1 MNTWTIPGR
10 IIGGFIAL
18 LLITLLVAGLSLREL
33 VAMNSSVRVMAT
45 NTVPSIVTLNRIVQ
59 SNVAARR
66 TIRQLVIDAAGNPKA
81 MEAAAAAYASIKREG
96 DSLCGQYPALVVDA
110 QERSLF
116 EAAVSSRG
124 ELFAAAEEVLA
135 LIGAGK
141 FAEATGLLRDR
152 MDVVDR
158 DCTERFNKTIEY
170 NVDVAAEQAES
181 TRAKVRISFFAICS
195 AAALAL
201 IVAALLATGIV
212 RSTIHSL
219 RALSDSLDNSAT
231 QTATAAAAL
240 ATVSSD
246 LATGSSE
253 QGAAV
258 AETSASLEEMSA
270 MIRSTADN
278 AAQAKDLAAEARD
291 AAEAG
296 ARTMTDMNAAM
307 TAIEASSAEVAKI
320 VKDIDEIAFQTNI
333 LALNAA
339 VEAARAGEAGAGF
352 AVVADEVRSLAQR
365 SAAAARETAEKIE
378 AAIASSRHGA
388 DSCDRVGVSLGEI
401 AGKVTAADRLVAEIA
416 TAAREQSQGI
426 KQIGAAM
433 TQLDRV
439 TQENASRAG
448 HGANAATQLSS
459 QAGVMQES
467 VARLRSLVTGRRG
480 MVGPPAQPVLAVRA
494 ARPARLSQVP
504 ARATARTPAV
514 RASAPV
520 AATRPAAGPR
530 PAAPRIP
537 MPGDDPRGEDADDR
551 HFRDF

>member
-1 MNTWTIPGR
+1 MKTWTIPGR
-10 IIGGFIAL
+10 IIGGFVAL
-18 LLITLLVAGLSLREL
+18 LLITLFVGGLSLREL
-33 VAMNSSVRVMAT
+33 IAMNSSVRTMAT

-66 TIRQLVIDAAGNPKA
+66 TIRQLVIDAASDTKA
-81 MEAAAAAYASIKREG
+81 METTKAAAATLASIKHEG
-96 DSLCGQYPALVVDA
+96 DRLCAEYPALMSDK

-116 EAAVSSRG
+116 EAAVSSRS
-124 ELFAAAEEVLA
+124 ELLAAAEDVLA
-135 LIGAGK
+135 RVAAGK
-141 FAEATGLLRDR
+141 LDEATSILRDR
-152 MDVVDR
+152 LDAVDR
-158 DCTERFNKTIEY
+158 DCTERFNTTIDH
-170 NVDVAAEQAES
+170 NVDGAAAQAVAA
-181 TRAKVRISFFAICS
+181 RANVRKSFLAIMS
-195 AAALAL
+195 AAGLSL
-201 IVAALLATGIV
+201 LVAGLLATGIV
-212 RSTIHSL
+212 RSTIRSL
-219 RALSDSLDNSAT
+219 RSLSDALGQSAT

-240 ATVSSD
+240 ATVSGD

-270 MIRSTADN
+270 MIKSTADN

-296 ARTMTDMNAAM
+296 ARTMTEMNAAM

-388 DSCDRVGVSLGEI
+388 ASCDRVGTSLGEI

-426 KQIGAAM
+426 KQIGVAM
-433 TQLDRV
+433 SQLDRV
-439 TQENASRAG
+439 TQENAARAG
-448 HGANAATQLSS
+448 QGASSASQLSS
-459 QAGVMQES
+459 QAGVMQEN
-467 VARLRSLVTGRRG
+467 VARLRSLVTARG
-480 MVGPPAQPVLAVRA
+480 ATVAATPRTARSTHP
-494 ARPARLSQVP
+494 ARPA
-504 ARATARTPAV
+504 
-514 RASAPV
+514 PV
-520 AATRPAAGPR
+520 TRPAPAVTR
-530 PAAPRIP
+530 VRVERSAAPRIP
-537 MPGDDPRGEDADDR
+537 MPGDDQRGEDADDR